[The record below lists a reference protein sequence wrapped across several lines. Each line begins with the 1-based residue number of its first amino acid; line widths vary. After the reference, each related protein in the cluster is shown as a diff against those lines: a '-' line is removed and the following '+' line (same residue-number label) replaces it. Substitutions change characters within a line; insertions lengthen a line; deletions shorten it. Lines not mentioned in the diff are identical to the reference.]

1 MISAFALACFVVSGL
16 CATIRLLRGSGPLL
30 RGLRRFDADADATTD
45 GDGDTDADAETGL
58 GLADRVMAL
67 DVALISLMGGLTV
80 DAARR
85 GETTNLI
92 MLVVIAIVGFT
103 ATVAASRF
111 MERDG
116 IEVGP

>member
-16 CATIRLLRGSGPLL
+16 CATIRLLSGSGPLL
-30 RGLRRFDADADATTD
+30 GGLRRLDTEADTDTDADP
-45 GDGDTDADAETGL
+45 DADAETGL

-92 MLVVIAIVGFT
+92 MLVVIAIIGFT

-111 MERDG
+111 MESDG